1 MRIRDV
7 QSRGFFSKEAGL
19 KKAGCPLFFGKLP
32 QKRSRQSAGL
42 RHALEM
48 LSVLL
53 LAPAPQLPATDPAVQ
68 RLQTLQHA
76 VACICWTEDELE
88 V

>member
-1 MRIRDV
+1 M
-7 QSRGFFSKEAGL
+7 
-19 KKAGCPLFFGKLP
+19 
-32 QKRSRQSAGL
+32 

-76 VACICWTEDELE
+76 VARICWTEDELE